1 MVSQFDKKPK
11 GPSKKKKK
19 TNQKFVKSSKSK
31 GVSKKDGFNKKFDNL
46 FKEPEDVDVEEKV
59 VTEKVEKIE
68 TTEVAEKVAEPVVE
82 EAVVSKK
89 RSRFILFIGKSFP
102 IYILYSSC

>member
-1 MVSQFDKKPK
+1 MSKFDKKPK

-46 FKEPEDVDVEEKV
+46 FNEPEEVDEVKKKV
-59 VTEKVEKIE
+59 TKVAGVN
-68 TTEVAEKVAEPVVE
+68 EVAEIADPLAEPVVE
-82 EAVVSKK
+82 ELVVSKK
-89 RSRFILFIGKSFP
+89 RSRFILFIGE
-102 IYILYSSC
+102 